1 MRQRARAHPLVRE
14 DRGQVV
20 IAHPAERVR
29 QPPSRHPLPRP
40 GPQRGKGPPQPELR
54 RDPQARIPAAPRWQQ
69 KAGLDLVLVI
79 APRPQPDHADQLV
92 LAVER
97 AQTGQP
103 GGKAQRLHFGRGID
117 PLPPLHQ
124 RAQRRH
130 VQRLHPVSGGH
141 RGQAR
146 ARLRDNRIAVKRRHA
161 RCPRRAGEDIGKRA
175 EHPQQLDRLYRR
187 QGGASVRGGGTMAEV
202 S

>member
-1 MRQRARAHPLVRE
+1 MRQRARAHPLVRK

-29 QPPSRHPLPRP
+29 QPPRRHPLRRP
-40 GPQRGKGPPQPELR
+40 GPQRGKGAAQPELR
-54 RDPQARIPAAPRWQQ
+54 RNPQPGVPAAPLRQQ
-69 KAGLDLVLVI
+69 KADLHLVLVI

-97 AQTGQP
+97 GKAGQP
-103 GGKAQRLHFGRGID
+103 RRKAQRLDIGRGID
-117 PLPPLHQ
+117 RVAPQ
-124 RAQRRH
+124 RGG
-130 VQRLHPVSGGH
+130 VQRLHPVTGGH
-141 RGQAR
+141 RGQAL
-146 ARLRDNRIAVKRRHA
+146 ARLRDDGIAVKRSHA

-187 QGGASVRGGGTMAEV
+187 QGEVSVRGAGMMTK
-202 S
+202 